1 MTIKSVVAE
10 FASRLTQLVESHAMD
25 RARAAVMSAFGTP
38 PKRGPGRPPKSA
50 AAPKQLVARAAAP
63 AKAKPKKARK
73 KAPLQL
79 CPVPGCK
86 NPAAPVFGMVCA
98 KHKDLPKSKIK
109 KFREARKAKKLGLA
123 APKARRASK
132 AAPKK
137 RAAPP
142 KTAPKK
148 VGAKAK
154 RKPPARKAPKAPAM
168 LSAPMS
174 PATMAAAAASAEG

>member
-38 PKRGPGRPPKSA
+38 RRRGPGRPPKSA
-50 AAPKQLVARAAAP
+50 SAPKQLAGKAAAP

-86 NPAAPVFGMVCA
+86 NPAAPVFGMVCS
-98 KHKDLPKSKIK
+98 KHKDLPKAKIK

-123 APKARRASK
+123 APSAKKTSKKTSKK

-137 RAAPP
+137 RAA
-142 KTAPKK
+142 KKAAPKK
-148 VGAKAK
+148 VAKAMK
-154 RKPPARKAPKAPAM
+154 KAPAIV
-168 LSAPMS
+168 SAPVS
-174 PATMAAAAASAEG
+174 PATMAAASATG